1 MRSLG
6 VNPIS
11 LPDFTPLTRYVLTYI
26 FRKGARAKWTHVRL
40 TLMDRPGGLPGLY
53 SRLRLKIHRSAAT
66 TLTYI
71 CMCKYVGSRHQV

>member
-53 SRLRLKIHRSAAT
+53 SRLRLKNPSLRSHYFNIH
-66 TLTYI
+66 
-71 CMCKYVGSRHQV
+71 MYV